1 MTRSNDRF
9 LVRAPQDASLEGDIW
24 GIELTDE
31 RGAPHRY
38 GIAGADGKAE
48 QARKANEM
56 SRVEAESGRKSSE
69 TARAEA
75 EKARKAAENAR
86 AAAQA
91 KNDAD
96 QRANNAA
103 AQGLQVVKL
112 SGGQYDP
119 GTLKPNVPG
128 EVGKLYFVPDPKGGS
143 DSLYAEWMH
152 IDGKWEKVGMST
164 AQIAGL
170 TTGQI
175 DAVASGGS
183 VTSES
188 VLTGTGL
195 TYLWTKLKAAF
206 SPKSHRHPI
215 ADVSGL
221 SDALAQGGGMKFLDD
236 VTDMNSVNET
246 CIFMCQSK
254 PANGPEWSSS
264 GRLWGICIV
273 SGGYGTQLMWPD
285 SSSQPP
291 AHRPMFSG
299 NWSTW
304 S

>member
-1 MTRSNDRF
+1 MARSDDRF

-24 GIELTDE
+24 GIELKDE
-31 RGAPHRY
+31 HGSPHRY

-48 QARKANEM
+48 QTRKSNETARVSA
-56 SRVEAESGRKSSE
+56 EADRKSSE
-69 TARAEA
+69 TARA
-75 EKARKAAENAR
+75 AAERER
-86 AAAQA
+86 AAQQA
-91 KNDAD
+91 KNNAD
-96 QRANNAA
+96 QKANNAA

-119 GTLKPNVPG
+119 STLKPTVSG
-128 EVGKLYFVPDPKGGS
+128 DVGKLYFVPDPKGGS

-175 DAVASGGS
+175 DSVASGGS

-206 SPKSHRHPI
+206 SPKSHRHAI

-221 SDALAQGGGMKFLDD
+221 SDALSQGGGMKFLDD
-236 VTDMNSVNET
+236 VTDMNSVKET
-246 CIFMCQSK
+246 CLFMCRSK
-254 PANGPEWSSS
+254 PANGPLWSSS

-273 SGGYGTQLMWPD
+273 SGGYGTQLVWPD